1 MKTALKVLFFGCL
14 TILCLFVLEKNKQIR
29 QYKIQEQ
36 HNLQVL
42 DTLQLELNDLRD
54 TIKDLLNQIDNMQD
68 TTPEIIFKQVRATMY
83 HPVEEQCDHTPLI
96 TADGSKIDPYKVS
109 DWKWI
114 AVSQHM
120 LTRNGGPLNYGDT
133 VYIFGTEHKDGMY
146 IVKDCMHKRKP
157 VTMEEMNRNWDNWW
171 NSLTNTQKQKLVEEQ
186 EAMEKQRENE
196 QR

>member
-1 MKTALKVLFFGCL
+1 MKIALKVLFFACL

-29 QYKIQEQ
+29 QYKVQEQ

-54 TIKDLLNQIDNMQD
+54 TIKDLLNQIDDMQD

-83 HPVEEQCDHTPLI
+83 HPVEEQCDDTPLI
-96 TADGSKIDPYKVS
+96 TADGSKIDPYNVS

-146 IVKDCMHKRKP
+146 IVKDCMNKRKTNQIDFLESLGTP
-157 VTMEEMNRNWDNWW
+157 QYRYDNVV
-171 NSLTNTQKQKLVEEQ
+171 LARFPQ
-186 EAMEKQRENE
+186 ENLDS
-196 QR
+196 